1 MRGLLL
7 LVALPAA
14 LCSDAFISA
23 SSPLVSWT
31 GRPFVEADGSVS
43 LDWVHTSASF
53 QVLGKG
59 ATVTL
64 HTNVSLPPSEAVK
77 ITVFVNSFSSG
88 SVMIHAQ
95 TPAYLLTAGLT
106 FDVNNITVHYDTE
119 CLVGG
124 VSRRQQQ
131 VANFV
136 GFSAGNGGT
145 FAPAT
150 PLLRRMDVVGDS
162 ITAGSMSDLHEAV
175 GGALSLNTGCRPWT
189 PVQSYSESTNWQ
201 SHLARFFQ
209 TNTTTVAWSGK
220 GLIHNGG
227 CSAGP
232 LMPQLYA
239 QTFGTSPPGE
249 ELWDFSTTSRPDLFI
264 IYLGTKCVWLAERT
278 TTSSCARAFASS
290 LTFRPHPRS
299 AVITLAPTPR
309 TRLLP
314 RAW

>member
-175 GGALSLNTGCRPWT
+175 GGGAEPEHGLPPVDARSELQREHQLAVAPGAFLSN
-189 PVQSYSESTNWQ
+189 
-201 SHLARFFQ
+201 
-209 TNTTTVAWSGK
+209 
-220 GLIHNGG
+220 
-227 CSAGP
+227 
-232 LMPQLYA
+232 
-239 QTFGTSPPGE
+239 
-249 ELWDFSTTSRPDLFI
+249 
-264 IYLGTKCVWLAERT
+264 
-278 TTSSCARAFASS
+278 
-290 LTFRPHPRS
+290 
-299 AVITLAPTPR
+299 
-309 TRLLP
+309 
-314 RAW
+314 